1 MKSTP
6 RATFTASKMAARFA
20 DDANGTLGTSPL
32 GLSRPVDVLVGTPNK
47 LLEMARG
54 RKWDRVR
61 DETDKQLV
69 AELSGSR
76 NETCSKGPEP
86 EMGLQN
92 IEWVIVD
99 EADILF
105 GNSLP

>member
-1 MKSTP
+1 
-6 RATFTASKMAARFA
+6 MAAQFA
-20 DDANGTLGTSPL
+20 DDADGTFGVSPL
-32 GLSRPVDVLVGTPNK
+32 GASRPVDVLVGTPNK

-54 RKWDRVR
+54 RKWNRVK
-61 DETDKQLV
+61 DETDKQLA

-76 NETCSKGPEP
+76 RETTSKSPEP

-92 IEWVIVD
+92 IEWVVVD

-105 GNSLP
+105 GDSSDLTFR

>member
-1 MKSTP
+1 
-6 RATFTASKMAARFA
+6 MAAQFA
-20 DDANGTLGTSPL
+20 DDADGTLNIHHL
-32 GLSRPVDVLVGTPNK
+32 GIFRPVDVLVGTPNK
-47 LLEMARG
+47 LLEMERG
-54 RKWDRVR
+54 RKWGRVR

-76 NETCSKGPEP
+76 DETSSKSPEP

-92 IEWVIVD
+92 VEWVIVD

-105 GNSLP
+105 GNSPILI